1 MLIKEASIKWNISER
16 RIRKLIEEGRIEG
29 ATKISNIWNIPDDVA
44 KPIDRRVKREKKVIP
59 QIDEACF
66 NEVDNKLI
74 ELFRNRKINANTM
87 NNLKEIIDLELIYNS
102 NGLKGNT
109 LSLQETQIVLN
120 GTTVGGK
127 TINEHLETINHRK
140 AISFMDKL
148 VVEENPI
155 TEAHIK
161 ELNHLMLDGIDS
173 QSGTYR
179 TDKENQVPEQMEKM
193 IYNYVDLKQYHPIIK
208 AAYLHSE
215 ISRIKPFK
223 DGNERCARLLMNLS
237 LMNSGF
243 APIVIKKE
251 NKFDYYKAVVKATN
265 NNYEE
270 FIKLIIKEESTMLD
284 RYLKIVK

>member
-1 MLIKEASIKWNISER
+1 MLIKEASSKWSISER

-29 ATKISNIWNIPDDVA
+29 ATKISNIWNIPDDAA
-44 KPIDRRVKREKKVIP
+44 KPIDRRVKREEKVLP
-59 QIDEACF
+59 DIDDKYF
-66 NEVDNKLI
+66 KEVDNKLI
-74 ELFRNRKINANTM
+74 ELFKNRKLNPNTM
-87 NNLKEIIDLELIYNS
+87 NNLKEIIDLEIIYNS

-127 TINEHLETINHRK
+127 TINEHLETINHKK

-161 ELNHLMLDGIDS
+161 ELNHLMLEGIDTE
-173 QSGTYR
+173 SGSYR
-179 TDKENQVPEQMEKM
+179 IDNSSKVPEQMEKM
-193 IYNYVDLKQYHPIIK
+193 IYNYIDLKKYHPIIK

-251 NKFDYYKAVVKATN
+251 NKFDYYRAVVKATN
-265 NNYEE
+265 NNYED
-270 FIKLIIKEESTMLD
+270 FIKLIIKEESAMLD

>member
-1 MLIKEASIKWNISER
+1 MLIKEASSKWNISER

-29 ATKISNIWNIPDDVA
+29 ATKISNIWNIPDDAA
-44 KPIDRRVKREKKVIP
+44 KPLDRRVKRPEQIIP
-59 QIDEACF
+59 QIDDKYF
-66 NEVDNKLI
+66 KEVDNKLI
-74 ELFRNRKINANTM
+74 ELFRSRNINPNTM

-148 VVEENPI
+148 VVEKNPI
-155 TEAHIK
+155 TESHIK
-161 ELNHLMLDGIDS
+161 ELNHLMLEGIDET
-173 QSGTYR
+173 SGVYR
-179 TDKENQVPEQMEKM
+179 TDEKSKVPEEMEKM
-193 IYNYVDLKQYHPIIK
+193 IYNYVDLEKYHPIIK

-215 ISRIKPFK
+215 ITRIKPFK

-251 NKFDYYKAVVKATN
+251 NKFDYYRAVVKATN
-265 NNYEE
+265 NNYED
-270 FIKLIIKEESTMLD
+270 FIKLIIREESSMLD

>member
-1 MLIKEASIKWNISER
+1 MLIKEASSKWNISER
-16 RIRKLIEEGRIEG
+16 RIRKLIEEGRIDG
-29 ATKISNIWNIPDDVA
+29 AVKVSNIWKIPDDAA
-44 KPIDRRVKREKKVIP
+44 KPLDRRVKREEQIIS
-59 QIDEACF
+59 QIDEKYF
-66 NEVDNKLI
+66 KEVDNKLI
-74 ELFRNRKINANTM
+74 ELFKSRNINPNTM

-148 VVEENPI
+148 VVEKNPI
-155 TEAHIK
+155 TESHIK
-161 ELNHLMLDGIDS
+161 ELNHLMLEGIDET
-173 QSGTYR
+173 SGVYR
-179 TDKENQVPEQMEKM
+179 TDEKSKVPEEMEKM
-193 IYNYVDLKQYHPIIK
+193 IYNYVDLEKYHPIIK

-215 ISRIKPFK
+215 ITRIKPFK

-251 NKFDYYKAVVKATN
+251 DKFDYYRAVVKATN
-265 NNYEE
+265 NNYED
-270 FIKLIIKEESTMLD
+270 FIKLIVQEESSMLD

>member
-1 MLIKEASIKWNISER
+1 MLIKEASSKWNISER
-16 RIRKLIEEGRIEG
+16 RIRKLIEEGRIDG
-29 ATKISNIWNIPDDVA
+29 ATKISNIWNIPDDAA
-44 KPIDRRVKREKKVIP
+44 KPIDRRVKREEQVMP
-59 QIDEACF
+59 QIDEKYF
-66 NEVDNKLI
+66 SEVDNKLI
-74 ELFRNRKINANTM
+74 ELFKSRNINPNTM

-102 NGLKGNT
+102 NGMGGNT

-140 AISFMDKL
+140 AISFLDKL
-148 VVEENPI
+148 VVEKNPI

-161 ELNHLMLDGIDS
+161 ELNHLMLEGIDEN
-173 QSGTYR
+173 SGVYR
-179 TDKENQVPEQMEKM
+179 TDNASVVPEEMEKM
-193 IYNYVDLKQYHPIIK
+193 IYNYVDLEKYHPIVK

-215 ISRIKPFK
+215 ISRIKPFS

-251 NKFDYYKAVVKATN
+251 RKFDYYRAVTKAANK
-265 NNYEE
+265 NYED
-270 FIKLIIKEESTMLD
+270 FIKLITEEESSMLD

>member
-1 MLIKEASIKWNISER
+1 MLIKEASSKWNISER

-29 ATKISNIWNIPDDVA
+29 ASKISNIWNIPDDAA
-44 KPIDRRVKREKKVIP
+44 KPLDRRVKRAEQIIP
-59 QIDEACF
+59 QIDDKYF
-66 NEVDNKLI
+66 REVDNKLI
-74 ELFRNRKINANTM
+74 ELFRSRNINPNTM

-148 VVEENPI
+148 VVEKNPI
-155 TEAHIK
+155 TESHIK
-161 ELNHLMLDGIDS
+161 ELNHLMLEGIDET
-173 QSGTYR
+173 SGVYR
-179 TDKENQVPEQMEKM
+179 TDEESKVPEEMEKM
-193 IYNYVDLKQYHPIIK
+193 IYNYVDLEKYHPIIK

-215 ISRIKPFK
+215 ITRIKPFK
-223 DGNERCARLLMNLS
+223 DGNERCARLLMNLA

-251 NKFDYYKAVVKATN
+251 NKYDYYRAVVKATN
-265 NNYEE
+265 NNYED
-270 FIKLIIKEESTMLD
+270 FIKLIIQEESSMLD

>member
-1 MLIKEASIKWNISER
+1 MLIKEASSKWNISER

-29 ATKISNIWNIPDDVA
+29 ASKISNIWNIPDDAA
-44 KPIDRRVKREKKVIP
+44 KPLDRRVKRAEQIIP
-59 QIDEACF
+59 QIDDKYF
-66 NEVDNKLI
+66 REVDNKLI
-74 ELFRNRKINANTM
+74 ELFRSRNINPNTM

-148 VVEENPI
+148 VVEKNPI
-155 TEAHIK
+155 TESHIK
-161 ELNHLMLDGIDS
+161 ELNHLMLEGIDET
-173 QSGTYR
+173 SGVYR
-179 TDKENQVPEQMEKM
+179 TDEESKVPEEMEKM
-193 IYNYVDLKQYHPIIK
+193 IYNYVDLEKYHPIIK

-215 ISRIKPFK
+215 ITRIKPFK

-251 NKFDYYKAVVKATN
+251 NKYDYYRAVVKATN
-265 NNYEE
+265 NNYED
-270 FIKLIIKEESTMLD
+270 FIKLIIQEESSMLD